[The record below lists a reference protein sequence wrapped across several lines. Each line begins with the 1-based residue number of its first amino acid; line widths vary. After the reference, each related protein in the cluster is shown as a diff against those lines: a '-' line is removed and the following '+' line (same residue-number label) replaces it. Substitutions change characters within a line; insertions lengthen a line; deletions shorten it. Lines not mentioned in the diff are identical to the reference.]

1 MSTKNSSDN
10 KVIKKRNWAFVL
22 YPESAP
28 SNWREL
34 LQLTGLEC
42 VISPLHDKDVNP
54 DGTPKK
60 PHYHIIICYQGP
72 TSYNVVKTL
81 CDSLNCPIPQYLES
95 VKGYYR
101 YLTHMDNPEKAQY
114 NKDDIEALNG
124 FNILN
129 YVEITKAEAAEYKR
143 KIQTLIREKD
153 IIEYCDL
160 LDYLIDNSLFEELD
174 IAMNNTLLF
183 NNYIKSRKYKR
194 QEFIRDNE
202 QF

>member
-1 MSTKNSSDN
+1 MSEKKSTD

-101 YLTHMDNPEKAQY
+101 YLTHMDNPEKYQY
-114 NKDDIEALNG
+114 NKDDIQTLNG

-143 KIQTLIREKD
+143 KIQTLIREQD
-153 IIEYCDL
+153 MVEYCDL
-160 LDYLIDNSLFEELD
+160 LDYLLDNSLFEELD
-174 IAMNNTLLF
+174 VAMNNTLLF

>member
-114 NKDDIEALNG
+114 SKDDIQTLNG

>member
-1 MSTKNSSDN
+1 MSEKKSSDN

-114 NKDDIEALNG
+114 SKDDIQALNG

-143 KIQTLIREKD
+143 KIQTLIREQD
-153 IIEYCDL
+153 MVEYCDL
-160 LDYLIDNSLFEELD
+160 LDYLLDNSLLEELD
-174 IAMNNTLLF
+174 VAMNNTLLF

-194 QEFIRDNE
+194 QEFIRDRE

>member
-1 MSTKNSSDN
+1 MNEKKSSDN

-114 NKDDIEALNG
+114 SKDDIQALNG

>member
-72 TSYNVVKTL
+72 TSYNVVKNL

-114 NKDDIEALNG
+114 SKDDIEALNG

>member
-1 MSTKNSSDN
+1 MSEKKSTD

-114 NKDDIEALNG
+114 SKDDIQALNG

>member
-1 MSTKNSSDN
+1 MSDKKSSDN

-42 VISPLHDKDVNP
+42 VISPLHNKDVNP

-60 PHYHIIICYQGP
+60 PHFHIIICYQGP
-72 TSYNVVKTL
+72 TSYNVVKSL

-114 NKDDIEALNG
+114 SKDDIQTLNG